1 MDNADFDRRGRKIM
15 SGALTMQESIAR
27 LRLIRCAGIGPVTF
41 RRLLNEYPHA
51 VAALN
56 ALPERLRRAGHRALT
71 IPSEEEV
78 ESEWIRTTKLGARIL
93 FFDDPAYP
101 LFMKL
106 VPDAP
111 AAITVLGHVERLSQ
125 SSVAIVGARN
135 ASAAGLRMA
144 ETLATG
150 LAEAGV
156 VVVSGLALG
165 IDRAAHIAALFP
177 GYTVAALAGGIDTL
191 YPPENKTLRDDIAA
205 RGCLVTEAPLGTIPQ
220 GRHFPR
226 RNRLIAG
233 MSQGVVVVEGG
244 LRSGTLITAK
254 MALDY
259 GRDIFAVPGSP
270 LDPRSRG
277 GNELIRQGAILT
289 ETVEDILRNLSDTV
303 DMTPAPPQRTRQ
315 AFDMTQLSLLDTQAQ
330 LSDDPRRRIT
340 SLLSSTPISVDDLV
354 DKSQCSVSVVSSVL
368 SALELDGEA
377 TFLPDGQIVVQQP
390 EV

>member
-1 MDNADFDRRGRKIM
+1 M
-15 SGALTMQESIAR
+15 SKTLIPRETIAR

-41 RRLLNEYPHA
+41 RRLLDEYA
-51 VAALN
+51 DAATAIE
-56 ALPERLRRAGHRALT
+56 ALPDRLRQAGHRALAM
-71 IPSEEEV
+71 PPESEIEA
-78 ESEWIRTTKLGARIL
+78 EWIRTEKYGGRIL
-93 FFDDPAYP
+93 FFDDPHYP
-101 LFMKL
+101 LLMKN

-111 AAITVLGHVERLSQ
+111 SAVTVLGDVARLSQ
-125 SSVAIVGARN
+125 KSVAIVGARN

-144 ETLATG
+144 ESLAAG
-150 LAEAGV
+150 LAEAGI

-165 IDRAAHIAALFP
+165 IDRAAHMAALYP
-177 GYTVAALAGGIDTL
+177 GCTVAALAGGIDTI
-191 YPPENKTLRDDIAA
+191 YPPENKALRDDIAA
-205 RGCLVTEAPLGTIPQ
+205 RGCLVTEAPLGTVPQ

-277 GNELIRQGAILT
+277 GNDLIRQGAILT
-289 ETVEDILRNLSDTV
+289 ETVDDILRNLADTV
-303 DMTPAPPQRTRQ
+303 DISRAPPQTTRK
-315 AFDMTQLSLLDTQAQ
+315 AFDTAQLSLLDTSQQ
-330 LSDDPRRRIT
+330 PDNDPRRRIA
-340 SLLSSTPISVDDLV
+340 SLLSNTPISVDDLV

-377 TFLPDGQIVVQQP
+377 TFLPDGQIVMLQP